1 MSIPAPSWLLLFW
14 CGFTAAIASEW
25 LVAAGRAFI
34 APRRAVLAEKGTGPR
49 LMSRP
54 RGSIPFSIL
63 SGTIVFAP
71 LYGLLFEWLSR
82 ADFEAGAAV
91 GAAHGVLAGLLV
103 LLSTIRRTSKPAGT
117 ALRPM
122 LGYRAR
128 RLITRVLYGAL
139 LGFLYVVPG
148 S

>member
-1 MSIPAPSWLLLFW
+1 MSIPAPSWLLLLW

-25 LVAAGRAFI
+25 LVAAGRAFV
-34 APRRAVLAEKGTGPR
+34 APRGTDQHSGPR

-71 LYGLLFEWLSR
+71 LYGLVFEWFSR
-82 ADFEAGAAV
+82 ADIEAGAVV
-91 GAAHGVLAGLLV
+91 GAAHGLLAGLLV
-103 LLSTIRRTSKPAGT
+103 LLSTIRRRTASGAKP
-117 ALRPM
+117 LRPL

>member
-1 MSIPAPSWLLLFW
+1 MSIPAPSWLLLLW

-34 APRRAVLAEKGTGPR
+34 APRGAEKGTGPR

-63 SGTIVFAP
+63 SGTVVFAP

-91 GAAHGVLAGLLV
+91 GAAHGVFAGLLV
-103 LLSTIRRTSKPAGT
+103 LLSTIRRTTGPAAK

-148 S
+148 T